1 MKKTYISHFIVLTL
15 FAALFMS
22 VFLTGCDFN
31 LGENKYL
38 DRPDVTVDGNR
49 FLITGSYIS
58 KTTTSITIYRQN
70 VRDTGKPIER
80 VAVLFPDGDEDKK
93 NQTYKYF
100 DERIIV
106 NQEYRYYVRFT
117 DKNGERNRT
126 EWSDKKTAR
135 VGAASAALLTFNV
148 NNNNYRFDETNMT
161 LTLDTDT
168 PLTFP
173 DNTAT
178 IITDISNYM
187 PALVFQ
193 NGDKIQTFVLPGQSP
208 NNTKI
213 ISLRELLPQEF
224 FNTDIVLLGIVGQ
237 KTEKNSSNVLKSVS
251 WTNIAPIKV
260 TTLEGRALSSIR
272 LNIEFGQAGI
282 DYSTTSDNE
291 N

>member
-1 MKKTYISHFIVLTL
+1 MKKTDISHFIVLTL

-38 DRPDVTVDGNR
+38 ERPDVSVKGNN

-58 KTTTSITIYRQN
+58 KSTTSITIYRQN

-80 VAVLFPDGDEDKK
+80 VAVLFPEGDEDKN

-100 DERIIV
+100 DERILT
-106 NQEYRYYVRFT
+106 NKEYRYYVRFT

-126 EWSDKKTAR
+126 EWSDAKLIRT
-135 VGAASAALLTFNV
+135 GASSQAELAYTV
-148 NNNNYRFDETNMT
+148 NNSYKFDTAEMT
-161 LTLDTDT
+161 LSLPEGIIFT
-168 PLTFP
+168 PPT
-173 DNTAT
+173 NTW
-178 IITDISNYM
+178 ITDIAEYK

-193 NGDKIQTFVLPGQSP
+193 NGDVIQTFELADG
-208 NNTKI
+208 NTNHVN
-213 ISLRELLPQEF
+213 LRELLPQEF

-237 KTEKNSSNVLKSVS
+237 KKENNSSGILQSIS
-251 WTNIAPIKV
+251 WTNITSIKIAGV
-260 TTLEGRALSSIR
+260 QNNKIR
-272 LNIEFGQAGI
+272 LNLEFGQAGI
-282 DYSTTSDNE
+282 DYSTTADNE

>member
-148 NNNNYRFDETNMT
+148 NNNNYRFDEANMT
-161 LTLDTDT
+161 LNLPENVTFT
-168 PLTFP
+168 PPESTC
-173 DNTAT
+173 
-178 IITDISNYM
+178 ITDISAYK

-193 NGDKIQTFVLPGQSP
+193 NGDIIQTFELPGTSP
-208 NNTKI
+208 ANTNRV
-213 ISLRELLPQEF
+213 SLRELLPQEF

-260 TTLEGRALSSIR
+260 TTPEGRALSSIR
-272 LNIEFGQAGI
+272 LNLEFGQAGI

>member
-22 VFLTGCDFN
+22 VFFTGCDFN

-148 NNNNYRFDETNMT
+148 NNNNYRFDEANMT
-161 LTLDTDT
+161 LNLPENVTFT
-168 PLTFP
+168 PPESTC
-173 DNTAT
+173 
-178 IITDISNYM
+178 ITDISAYK

-193 NGDKIQTFVLPGQSP
+193 NGDIIQTFELPGTSP
-208 NNTKI
+208 ANTNHV
-213 ISLRELLPQEF
+213 SLRELLPQEF

-260 TTLEGRALSSIR
+260 TTPEGRALSSIR
-272 LNIEFGQAGI
+272 LNLEFGQAGI

>member
-148 NNNNYRFDETNMT
+148 NNNNYRFDEANMT
-161 LTLDTDT
+161 LNLPENVTFT
-168 PLTFP
+168 PPESTC
-173 DNTAT
+173 
-178 IITDISNYM
+178 ITDISAYK

-193 NGDKIQTFVLPGQSP
+193 NGDLIQTFELPPGTSP
-208 NNTKI
+208 NHV
-213 ISLRELLPQEF
+213 SLRELLPQEF

-251 WTNIAPIKV
+251 WTNIASIKITGV
-260 TTLEGRALSSIR
+260 QNNTIR
-272 LNIEFGQAGI
+272 LNLEFGQAGI